1 MLLYK
6 DKIDHDL
13 TIKNI
18 YKSTF
23 LFEERQLI
31 SNVGDCEN
39 MNHIYVFLAEV
50 IKI

>member
-6 DKIDHDL
+6 DKIGHDL

-31 SNVGDCEN
+31 SNVG
-39 MNHIYVFLAEV
+39 IVRT
-50 IKI
+50 